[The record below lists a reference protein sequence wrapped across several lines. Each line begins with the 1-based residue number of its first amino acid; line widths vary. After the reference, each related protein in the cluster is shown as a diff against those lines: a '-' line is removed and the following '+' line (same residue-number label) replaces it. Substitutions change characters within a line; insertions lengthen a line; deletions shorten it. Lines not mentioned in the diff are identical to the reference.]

1 MRRNKYVL
9 GILQLF
15 VALGAIPSG
24 IMMIKDT
31 TGKAVGLDIEILEP
45 TPFQNYFMSGLF
57 LLFFIGFLQ
66 LVGAI
71 FSFKNSSLIIG
82 YEIFISSIL
91 ILWIVAQ
98 IYFIGYIHILQ
109 LVMIGIGI
117 LQFLV
122 SLRLNK
128 QIKLN

>member
-1 MRRNKYVL
+1 MRRNKYIL

-24 IMMIKDT
+24 IMMTIDA
-31 TGKAVGLDIEILEP
+31 TGKTVGLDVEILEP
-45 TPFQNYFMSGLF
+45 TPFQNYLIPGLF

-71 FSFKNSSLIIG
+71 YSIKNSSFIIG
-82 YEIFISSIL
+82 YEIFIAAIL

-109 LVMIGIGI
+109 LVMMGIGI
-117 LQFLV
+117 IQFLV
-122 SLRLNK
+122 ALRLN
-128 QIKLN
+128 N